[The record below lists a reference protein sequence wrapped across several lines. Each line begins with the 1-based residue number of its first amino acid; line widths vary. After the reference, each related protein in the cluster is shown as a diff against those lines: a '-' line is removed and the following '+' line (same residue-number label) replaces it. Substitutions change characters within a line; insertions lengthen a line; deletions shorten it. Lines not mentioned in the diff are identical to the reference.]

1 MDSPVSNFEMLIA
14 RPWLVM
20 IPVYLMSFFA
30 QDELSTTF
38 SELSAVSELKEVRNG
53 YKIKRTF
60 QVIFE
65 TV

>member
-1 MDSPVSNFEMLIA
+1 MLIA